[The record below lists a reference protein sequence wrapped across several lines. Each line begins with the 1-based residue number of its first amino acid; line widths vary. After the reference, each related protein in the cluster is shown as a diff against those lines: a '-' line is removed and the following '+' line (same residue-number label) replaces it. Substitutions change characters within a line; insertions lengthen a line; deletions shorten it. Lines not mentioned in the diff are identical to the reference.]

1 MTIVE
6 AVIEQMQTLPISQQQ
21 QVLEFAQLLVEKHQ
35 QEKVEAIP
43 QADNTDLPL
52 GERLSAIRQ
61 RAIAE
66 GMTLEPATQISAE
79 LSAERDKFSYHENP
93 S

>member
-35 QEKVEAIP
+35 QEKVEALP
-43 QADNTDLPL
+43 QADNTDFPL
-52 GERLSAIRQ
+52 GERLRAIRQ
-61 RAIAE
+61 RAVAE
-66 GMTLEPATQISAE
+66 GMTLEPATQIAAD
-79 LSAERDKFSYHENP
+79 LSAERDEWFVL
-93 S
+93 